1 MFLSTF
7 MKRIITIN
15 LIFLFFLF
23 SGINT
28 QNNIS
33 AQMPS
38 MEGDFLFEESSCRSN
53 PGTGEVF
60 CEVSL
65 DTSSQIMT
73 QTVAPKEYYGGQ
85 GVWFQGC
92 RIPGE
97 DHDHHDS
104 AWIERHYTAEAGA
117 IGIWGERVSDF
128 YNLDP
133 STKVTHVLF
142 RGNVPQEP
150 GRQYIQCKY
159 QFFTV
164 DSPLVKP
171 GQPFHNSQWESDQE
185 TEKMFKEA
193 EKIRRESDRRNAE
206 AALLKAKQEAEK
218 VLQQQEEDRKR
229 QEEEN
234 NQTGLQDLFGQVG
247 QGPVGNIFSN
257 SFQPP
262 SHSEMPLGPY
272 INLTAIPSDASEKV
286 TDCVAQNIEYETGM
300 SYEQAYMDFAYTLGV
315 RMLDEPDFYYN
326 SVTNC
331 MHLSYD
337 KLLSG
342 GWGIGEDYFTQNPPR
357 GDFEGLLNNCI
368 VPHLSNTLN
377 IPRDLILDD
386 IENVQSGERSLKRE
400 EMLASYD
407 CWTTHDRRYNDNFEE
422 PPQNGS
428 GYETLDIGLLF
439 DFIYGDE
446 EMPGQNCM
454 IDSLSSREFDLG
466 YSKAIV
472 NGLVDFAVGR
482 SDDWDFFIE
491 DRLSDEHQNYVIN
504 TVIGCNQDLEWLRDY
519 QASLTQGPNLEAV
532 FARLV
537 QPEFR
542 DCIIGKFEDYG
553 DLEERWGNELYDRML
568 KGFVE
573 AQDPTEYTNRP
584 LGEEQYNSIIDCA
597 VEFEVDP
604 ETLTYVPAYLSQYT
618 HFIEEINLGDTLQL
632 NGLNRDERFDAI
644 SECIIDTW
652 TNPNAEWKAQ
662 SDLRSDPD
670 DDSEHLVWAIF
681 YSGGELNS
689 SKPLNRDY
697 TRDELRVVYECL
709 DAQQQFEWI
718 DNYYNDGFNYE
729 PLFESDLFTQTNV
742 DFESSAADFRQTIS
756 SNFSEQGN
764 SNIVSGSLNLGEPLE
779 MERLEAVNLARGAA
793 AEDCMVANLA
803 REKGET
809 ENYIRSSYIAN
820 LMWEPTQ
827 RPPKNY
833 REALQN
839 CESQIR
845 AATQGLGGLEL
856 LLRFGSYGDPD
867 YLSEPSDSQR
877 ACMIKEYKNDFGYM
891 IESYGGNPTESAAKA
906 ISEISLPGTYNGYHP
921 ILGDV
926 RNVRPPAAKELN
938 AISSCRVEDLFVYD
952 GSKLRNLIP
961 GVDTSNLPLGEIAT
975 PTGLA
980 IMGIMITLFF
990 STMQM
995 VRGK

>member
-38 MEGDFLFEESSCRSN
+38 MEGDFLFEESQCRSN

-92 RIPGE
+92 RLPGD

-104 AWIERHYTAEAGA
+104 AWIERHYTSEAGA

-142 RGNVPQEP
+142 RGNVRQEP
-150 GRQYIQCKY
+150 GRYIQCKY

-171 GQPFHNSQWESDQE
+171 GQPFHNPQWESDQE

-206 AALLKAKQEAEK
+206 AELLRAKQEAEFE
-218 VLQQQEEDRKR
+218 LQQQEEDRKR

-247 QGPVGNIFSN
+247 QGAVGNIFSN

-262 SHSEMPLGPY
+262 SHSEMPFGPY

-357 GDFEGLLNNCI
+357 GDFEGLLYNCI

-422 PPQNGS
+422 PPQNG

-439 DFIYGDE
+439 DFIYGVE

-472 NGLVDFAVGR
+472 NGLVHFAVGR

-584 LGEEQYNSIIDCA
+584 LGEEQYNSIVDCA

-618 HFIEEINLGDTLQL
+618 HFIEEVEFSWSR
-632 NGLNRDERFDAI
+632 GLDADAKYDRLV
-644 SECIIDTW
+644 ECITDGFENSGYGDDLVRKAEESADTIMW
-652 TNPNAEWKAQ
+652 N
-662 SDLRSDPD
+662 
-670 DDSEHLVWAIF
+670 VF
-681 YSGGELNS
+681 YSGLGVNS
-689 SKPLNRDY
+689 QKPLSRDF
-697 TRDELRVVYECL
+697 TDIELDSVFGCL
-709 DAQQQFEWI
+709 ENKQEFEWI
-718 DNYYNDGFNYE
+718 DNFYNSDYNYE
-729 PLFESDLFTQTNV
+729 PLFESELFSQSNV
-742 DFESSAADFRQTIS
+742 DFTGAAADFRQTIVSNNPDIGESNKLS
-756 SNFSEQGN
+756 SIIDGD
-764 SNIVSGSLNLGEPLE
+764 PLE
-779 MERLEAVNLARGAA
+779 SLRIDLVDLARGSI
-793 AEDCMVANLA
+793 AEDCMIANLA

-809 ENYIRSSYIAN
+809 ENYIRTSYIPN
-820 LMWEPTQ
+820 LIWEPTQ
-827 RPPKNY
+827 RPSSK
-833 REALQN
+833 ETIALEN

-845 AATQGLGGLEL
+845 SATQGKGGLKAL
-856 LLRFGSYGDPD
+856 LKYGAYSDPD
-867 YLSEPSDSQR
+867 YLSQPSDSQR
-877 ACMIKEYKNDFGYM
+877 ACMIREYINVFGYM
-891 IESYGGNPTESAAKA
+891 IEGPTDKDSIAANA
-906 ISEISLPGTYNGYHP
+906 IAEFSLPGSYNGYHP
-921 ILGDV
+921 ILEDV
-926 RNVRPPAAKELN
+926 PNLRPPSSLEVEV
-938 AISSCRVEDLFVYD
+938 ISNCRVEDLFVYEGD
-952 GSKLRNLIP
+952 RLRKLIP
-961 GVDTSNLPLGEIAT
+961 GLDTSNLPLGEIAT

-990 STMQM
+990 STLQM
-995 VRGK
+995 IRGK

>member
-38 MEGDFLFEESSCRSN
+38 MEGDFLFEESECRSN

-92 RIPGE
+92 RLPGD

-150 GRQYIQCKY
+150 GRQYIRCKY

-171 GQPFHNSQWESDQE
+171 GQPFHSPQWESDQE

-193 EKIRRESDRRNAE
+193 EKIRRESDRRRAE
-206 AALLKAKQEAEK
+206 EELLRAKQEAEFE
-218 VLQQQEEDRKR
+218 LQQQEEDRKR

-257 SFQPP
+257 SFQAP
-262 SHSEMPLGPY
+262 SHSEIPFGPY
-272 INLTAIPSDASEKV
+272 INLTAIPSDASEDV
-286 TDCVAQNIEYETGM
+286 ADCVAQNIEYETGM

-315 RMLDEPDFYYN
+315 RWLEDPDFYYDA
-326 SVTNC
+326 VVNC

-342 GWGIGEDYFTQNPPR
+342 AWGIDGDYFTENPPR

-368 VPHLSNTLN
+368 VPHLSNALN
-377 IPRDLILDD
+377 IPREIILDD
-386 IENVQSGERSLKRE
+386 IEIVQSGKRSVTRE

-407 CWTTHDRRYNDNFEE
+407 CWITHDGRYNNNFQE
-422 PPQNGS
+422 PPQNGG
-428 GYETLDIGLLF
+428 GYESLDIGLLF
-439 DFIYGDE
+439 EFIYGGE
-446 EMPGQNCM
+446 EIPGQNCM
-454 IDSLSSREFDLG
+454 LNSLSSIHFDLG
-466 YSKAIV
+466 FSQSIV
-472 NGLVDFAVGR
+472 ESLVDFAVGR
-482 SDDWDFFIE
+482 TDDWRMYE

-504 TVIGCNQDLEWLRDY
+504 TVIGCNQELDWLRDY
-519 QASLTQGPNLEAV
+519 QASLTEGPNLEAV

-553 DLEERWGNELYDRML
+553 DIEESWGNELYDRML

-584 LGEEQYNSIIDCA
+584 LGEEQYNSIVDCA

-618 HFIEEINLGDTLQL
+618 HFIEEVEFSWSR
-632 NGLNRDERFDAI
+632 GLDAEDKYDRLV
-644 SECIIDTW
+644 ECIADGFENSGYGDDLVRKAEESADTMMW
-652 TNPNAEWKAQ
+652 N
-662 SDLRSDPD
+662 
-670 DDSEHLVWAIF
+670 VF
-681 YSGGELNS
+681 YSGLGVNS
-689 SKPLNRDY
+689 QKPLGRDF
-697 TRDELRVVYECL
+697 TGIELDTVFDCL
-709 DAQQQFEWI
+709 EQKQEFEWI
-718 DNYYNDGFNYE
+718 DNFYNSNYDYE
-729 PLFESDLFTQTNV
+729 PLFESDLFSQSNV
-742 DFESSAADFRQTIS
+742 DYQSSAADFRQTIS
-756 SNFSEQGN
+756 SNTSEQAN
-764 SNIVSGSLNLGEPLE
+764 SNMVSGSQILGEPLE
-779 MERLEAVNLARGAA
+779 MERLEAVNLARGAS

-820 LMWEPTQ
+820 LIWEPTQ
-827 RPPKNY
+827 RPSKNE
-833 REALQN
+833 REALEN

-845 AATQGLGGLEL
+845 SSTNGLGGLEL

-906 ISEISLPGTYNGYHP
+906 ISEVSLPGTYNGYHP

-926 RNVRPPAAKELN
+926 PNVRPPSSKELN
-938 AISSCRVEDLFVYD
+938 AISNCRVEDLFIYD

-995 VRGK
+995 IRGK